1 MDETTAPQLK
11 QQLRQRCTFIY

>member
-11 QQLRQRCTFIY
+11 QQLRQWCTFIY